1 VDPEVL
7 ADARPDYHA
16 TERFEIDWGGG
27 GCPYYRRPLGELV
40 GAVTDAEFV
49 VSDVV
54 EPEPDGEF
62 REAYPEWPNGSATGR
77 RSRCV
82 SERNCPD

>member
-16 TERFEIDWGGG
+16 TERFEIDWGG

-62 REAYPEWPNGSATGR
+62 REAYPEVAERLRHWPPESLCLRAEL
-77 RSRCV
+77 S
-82 SERNCPD
+82 